1 MRRKVCLLALTVLLL
16 LSSAI
21 SVSAAGF
28 DSTKTGS
35 ISVKLEKLD
44 ENNKT
49 VPVKNAE
56 FDVYYIATV
65 GITADQKLTY
75 AYTQAFKDCNIALND
90 TQLATKLSKYVE
102 EKIIDSK
109 RIVTNDKGVA
119 VYDKLPLGLYFV
131 KQVNVVE
138 GFTVCTPFLVTV
150 PMKSDMGFLYDIN
163 ATPKTDIAKLVTIT
177 VKKEWVADKSKIPSS
192 VTVELLK
199 DGKVIETATLTES
212 KDWTATF
219 EKMPME
225 GNYDL
230 KEVSVPKGFES
241 KVVKKGYHFTVTNKY
256 ILAQT
261 GQLVWPIP
269 VFALSGILFLMA
281 GFVILRK
288 PGKQNA

>member
-28 DSTKTGS
+28 DSAKTGS
-35 ISVKLEKLD
+35 ISVKLEKQD

-56 FDVYYIATV
+56 FDVYHVATV
-65 GITADQKLTY
+65 GITSDKKLMY
-75 AYTQAFKDCNIALND
+75 AYTNAFKDCNIALND

-109 RIVTNDKGVA
+109 RIVTNEKGVA

-150 PMKSDMGFLYDIN
+150 PMKTDTGYVYDIN

-212 KDWTATF
+212 KDWTVTF
-219 EKMPME
+219 EKMPQGE
-225 GNYDL
+225 YDL

-241 KVVKKGYHFTVTNKY
+241 KVVKKGYQFTVTNKY

-269 VFALSGILFLMA
+269 VFALAGILFLLA

-288 PGKQNA
+288 PGKQDA